1 MENLKAATPKKGETP
16 IKERR
21 KDEKPVSYRFF
32 VSFLSVTRNFNTT
45 LSHQIRIEKLHT
57 HCCFVFKESGLKEI
71 VGRKI
76 KKLDAQTFLGTNFK
90 NFGNA
95 LFMCLK
101 NKFCERFCERFKGH

>member
-57 HCCFVFKESGLKEI
+57 HCCFVFKESGL
-71 VGRKI
+71 
-76 KKLDAQTFLGTNFK
+76 
-90 NFGNA
+90 
-95 LFMCLK
+95 
-101 NKFCERFCERFKGH
+101 